1 VEWVTTPR
9 TASGL
14 AFSTRIDL
22 AERVRAEMVTL
33 LNQELADA
41 FDLYSQVKQAHWN
54 VKTLDFMQLHLFF
67 DNLAENLED
76 QVDLIAERA
85 GQLGGVAMGS
95 VRAVA
100 RRSRLDD
107 YPRDPITG
115 RRHLEEL
122 RDRYGQYANSIRAA
136 IATADDAGDPITA
149 DLFIQVSR
157 TADKDLWFIE
167 SHLEEPKAR

>member
-1 VEWVTTPR
+1 MRATN
-9 TASGL
+9 GL
-14 AFSTRIDL
+14 TFATRIDL
-22 AERVRAEMVTL
+22 PEHVRAAMVTM

-41 FDLYSQVKQAHWN
+41 FDLYSQVKHAHWN

-67 DNLAENLED
+67 DNLAEGLEE

-85 GQLGGVAMGS
+85 TQLGGTAVGS

-100 RRSRLDD
+100 TRSRLDD
-107 YPRDPITG
+107 YPREPISG

-136 IATADDAGDPITA
+136 IATASEAGDPTTA
-149 DLFIQVSR
+149 DLFTEVSR
-157 TADKDLWFIE
+157 TADRDLWFIE
-167 SHLEEPKAR
+167 SHLDEPR

>member
-1 VEWVTTPR
+1 MTTLR
-9 TASGL
+9 AANGL

-22 AERVRAEMVTL
+22 AERTRAEMVTL

-41 FDLYSQVKQAHWN
+41 FDLYSQVKHAHWN

-67 DNLAENLED
+67 DNLAEGLEE

-85 GQLGGVAMGS
+85 AQLGGVAVGG

-100 RRSRLDD
+100 KRSRIPD
-107 YPRDPITG
+107 YPREPITG

-136 IATADDAGDPITA
+136 IAMAGEAGDATTA
-149 DLFIQVSR
+149 DLFTEVSR

-167 SHLEEPKAR
+167 SHLEEPKAHHR